1 MWTFCLWFGTR
12 CRSTFIDLYEF
23 ANARN
28 NLATFHRSDVIDT
41 TFSSELE
48 PSSNIYLVDCID
60 ALLVDQKPIAFSVLV
75 CVWSQQ
81 SISTRQKIQQR
92 ACCVRCAG
100 HWCRI
105 ITKALWPISSL
116 SWIIAEQKQSRR
128 SHHSKYPWRTVNDV
142 LFWPKGKHGCYF
154 RSTIFSRPVP
164 SVFSFFEWKKN
175 VVKTPYFIY
184 QTEPLIN
191 EKHYPD
197 VNVDKILQTIEKDKL
212 PLLAMAGLFDVNRH
226 CEVINEHEELFRT
239 YSFSF
244 SSLSKD
250 RSLVFMH
257 DLYSRCQWNDAKCT
271 YSNASKSISTCQ
283 WWF

>member
-1 MWTFCLWFGTR
+1 MF
-12 CRSTFIDLYEF
+12 
-23 ANARN
+23 
-28 NLATFHRSDVIDT
+28 
-41 TFSSELE
+41 
-48 PSSNIYLVDCID
+48 D
-60 ALLVDQKPIAFSVLV
+60 ALVIGAALSQRHSGRFQACLEQLPSRNHRGEAIIQRTPEE
-75 CVWSQQ
+75 WSTMCY
-81 SISTRQKIQQR
+81 S
-92 ACCVRCAG
+92 
-100 HWCRI
+100 
-105 ITKALWPISSL
+105 
-116 SWIIAEQKQSRR
+116 SRR
-128 SHHSKYPWRTVNDV
+128 VNMTVIFAQ
-142 LFWPKGKHGCYF
+142 LFSLC
-154 RSTIFSRPVP
+154 PVP

-250 RSLVFMH
+250 GSLVFLH

-271 YSNASKSISTCQ
+271 HSNAGRSIRPCR
-283 WWF
+283 W